1 MDSPVRPPRTLCL
14 ILAGGQGSRL
24 GVLTETRVKPALR
37 VAGSYR
43 LIDVALS
50 TIAHSGLDDV
60 WIAEQYLPHSLNA
73 HLANGRPWD
82 LDRARGGLQILAPF
96 EGGEGEGFAH
106 GNSDTLWRHHERLRE
121 LGAECVIVLSAD
133 HLYTLDLLEV
143 LATHARHD
151 AELTMVTTRT
161 DEDPSSYSVV
171 EAAPDG
177 VVTAFAYKPD
187 DPAGDLV
194 AAEVFCFDAALL
206 VDALEELHER
216 EDGLGDYGED
226 LVPWFVARGR
236 TVEHRLEGYWMDM
249 GTPETYWRAH
259 MQLIDGDGARLDDPA
274 RPVLSAQPQLP
285 PARVERGAEVVDAL
299 LSAGCTV
306 AGEVRRSVVGPG
318 VVVEAGAV
326 VEDSVLLDGVRVGS
340 GVHVRR
346 CIVDEATTLTEPG
359 THGGS
364 DRVTVL
370 GPADGAPA

>member
-1 MDSPVRPPRTLCL
+1 M
-14 ILAGGQGSRL
+14 
-24 GVLTETRVKPALR
+24 KPALR

-121 LGAECVIVLSAD
+121 FGAECVIVLSAD

-143 LATHARHD
+143 VATHARHD

-177 VVTAFAYKPD
+177 VVTDFAYKPE

-318 VVVEAGAV
+318 AVVEAGAV
-326 VEDSVLLDGVRVGS
+326 VEDSVLLDGVRVGP

>member
-1 MDSPVRPPRTLCL
+1 MTRPARPPRTLCL

-24 GVLTETRVKPALR
+24 GALTEHRVKPALR

-50 TIAHSGLDDV
+50 TIAHSRIDDV

-73 HLANGRPWD
+73 HLGNGRPWD
-82 LDRARGGLQILAPF
+82 LDRVRGGLQVLAPF

-121 LGAECVIVLSAD
+121 FGADCIIVLSAD

-143 LATHARHD
+143 LATHVEHD

-161 DEDPSSYSVV
+161 DEDPSSASVV
-171 EAAPDG
+171 QVDARG
-177 VVTAFAYKPD
+177 RVTDFTYKPEEPD
-187 DPAGDLV
+187 GDLV

-206 VDALEELHER
+206 VDALEELHARPE
-216 EDGLGDYGED
+216 GLGDYGED
-226 LVPWFVARGR
+226 LVPWFVERGR

-249 GTPETYWRAH
+249 GTPERYWRAH
-259 MQLIDGDGARLDDPA
+259 MQLIDGDGARLDDPR
-274 RPVLSAQPQLP
+274 RPVRTAQPQLP
-285 PARVERGAEVVDAL
+285 PARVEAGAVVVDSL
-299 LSAGCTV
+299 LAAGSRV

-318 VVVEAGAV
+318 VVIESGAV
-326 VEDSVLLDGVRVGS
+326 VEESVLLDDVHVGA

-346 CIVDEATTLTEPG
+346 CIVDDGVRLTGPSRR
-359 THGGS
+359 GGS
-364 DRVTVL
+364 DEVTVV
-370 GPADGAPA
+370 GR